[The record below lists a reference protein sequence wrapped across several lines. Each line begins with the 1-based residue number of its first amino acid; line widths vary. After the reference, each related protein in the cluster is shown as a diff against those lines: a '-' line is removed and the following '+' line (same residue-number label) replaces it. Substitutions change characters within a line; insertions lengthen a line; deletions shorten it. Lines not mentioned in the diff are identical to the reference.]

1 MNAKRGKGKTA
12 SFFFFH
18 GARSRTFIHPWANR
32 NDSRIRIY
40 TYFNMCIGRCTSK
53 RTRAC
58 TVHACM
64 HAGQARQ
71 VRGTRYH
78 HIASI
83 CLHRSRRG
91 CATSSPFFLNFAF
104 YLLDGIIYR
113 KKNNEIRIIYPPRAL
128 PCALRNLLSKFL
140 ISTFRFAP

>member
-1 MNAKRGKGKTA
+1 MRREERGRPRPSS
-12 SFFFFH
+12 SFMAH
-18 GARSRTFIHPWANR
+18 DPAPSYTRGPTETTRVYV
-32 NDSRIRIY
+32 Y

-128 PCALRNLLSKFL
+128 PCALRNLLSKFF